1 MMIKCLTD
9 ELAIAGQPLHSDGII
24 TYLLAGLGPGL
35 GPEYDSLVS
44 LVSHRAN
51 SITLKNLYFML
62 LTCEA
67 HIQHNYQPLSLPNA
81 LANVATKQ

>member
-24 TYLLAGLGPGL
+24 TYLLAGLGP
-35 GPEYDSLVS
+35 EYDSLVS

-62 LTCEA
+62 LMCEA

-81 LANVATKQ
+81 LENVATKQ